1 MNEIKTERLTVR
13 CIRNDDWKTVQ
24 RIWLDELESPFGKY
38 DNPKNIDD
46 ASVME
51 AVGQWSLAD
60 GTAHLC
66 FAVCLNGE
74 MIGYV
79 CFHSRE
85 DGYEMSYGFLAA
97 FQGKGYA
104 RESISEL
111 VAYARFLGAARIGVG
126 TALDNTP
133 SVNLM
138 KALGFELVHTE
149 KISFYKDTDGN
160 DIFFT
165 MGVFMLV

>member
-13 CIRNDDWKTVQ
+13 PVREDDWKAVQ
-24 RIWLDELESPFGKY
+24 RIWLDERDSPFGRY
-38 DNPKNIDD
+38 DNPKDTGD
-46 ASVME
+46 AAVME
-51 AVGQWSLAD
+51 AVGQWSRAD
-60 GTAHLC
+60 GKAHLC
-66 FAVCLNGE
+66 FAVCLDGD

-104 RESISEL
+104 RESIGEL
-111 VAYARFLGAARIGVG
+111 VAYARSLGAARIGVG

-149 KISFYKDTDGN
+149 KMSFYKDNEGN

-165 MGVFMLV
+165 LGVFMLA